1 MNDSPT
7 VTAPTPDAAVRA
19 IPILAALKNSELIIE
34 AKAAS
39 HDGGKGDSGPPKG
52 PPGGHPGDSGNGE
65 DDDGV
70 DGIVGK
76 LNAEYSLVLM
86 GSRALIMREM
96 PDAPIED
103 RTRVLSLDAFR
114 AYFSNRG
121 SEVVRPVR
129 QEDGTWGEQKR
140 YVKWA
145 PLWLNSKH
153 RRTYDGLEFFP
164 DPDNAPGTPGYFNL
178 WRGFNCRPDSSPAA
192 ERSKKYK
199 TFRDHLITN
208 ICNGDREIFDWVWAW
223 CAHIV
228 QRPRERIGTAIILRG
243 KMGTGKTKFGEII
256 GSLFESHYFLVD
268 DPRYLVGQFNAHMA
282 SCLLLQVDEGFWA
295 GDKAAEGRLKG
306 LITAPR
312 QMIEAKG
319 IDPIPIKNYVR
330 LVFTSNEDW
339 VVPAGLD
346 ERRFCVLDVAPHVAQ
361 NHSYFAEMDAEIA
374 NGGREALLADLLAF
388 DLDAPGAP
396 NLRVIPKTV
405 ALLEQKLRSL
415 DAVTSWWFERLCDGA
430 TTRRGGSWRRQI
442 PVDTIFDDYVNN
454 AEKVGVRRK
463 AEKVSLGMR
472 LRKLVPGLETRKQ
485 SMTLDLADGSRV
497 QRRVPCFLF
506 PRLADCRAAFV
517 AAVGQPVDWGDPDDA
532 ASDETSSE
540 NGRDDVDETVF

>member
-1 MNDSPT
+1 MSKDK
-7 VTAPTPDAAVRA
+7 VVVAVESA
-19 IPILAALKNSELIIE
+19 EILAFPAN
-34 AKAAS
+34 AS
-39 HDGGKGDSGPPKG
+39 LAGDRGGGDPPKQ
-52 PPGGHPGDSGNGE
+52 PPSDPPNDPPAGG

-70 DGIVGK
+70 DGIVSR

-103 RTRVLSLDAFR
+103 RTRVLSLDAFK

-121 SEVVRPVR
+121 SNVIKRER
-129 QEDGTWGEQKR
+129 QEDGSWVERKR
-140 YVKWA
+140 FVKWA
-145 PLWLNSKH
+145 PQWLNSRY
-153 RRTYDGLEFFP
+153 RRTFDGLEFFP
-164 DPDNAPGTPGYFNL
+164 DPNNAAGTKGYFNL
-178 WRGFNCRPDSSPAA
+178 WRGFNCKPDASPPQ
-192 ERSKKYK
+192 ERVKKYK
-199 TFRDHLITN
+199 TFRDHLFTN
-208 ICNGDREIFDWVWAW
+208 ICNADKAIFDWVWAW

-268 DPRYLVGQFNAHMA
+268 DPRYLIGQFNAHMA

-346 ERRFCVLDVAPHVAQ
+346 ERRFCVLDIAPHAAQ
-361 NHSYFAEMDAEIA
+361 NHAYFAEMDQEIA
-374 NGGREALLADLLAF
+374 NGGREALLADLLSLE
-388 DLDAPGAP
+388 LDAPGAP
-396 NLRVIPKTV
+396 NLRVIPKTA

-415 DAVTSWWFERLCDGA
+415 DAVTAWWFERLTDGT
-430 TTRRGGSWRRQI
+430 TTRRGGEWRRQI
-442 PVDTIFDDYVNN
+442 PVDTMFDDYVNN

-463 AEKVSLGMR
+463 AEKISLAMK

-485 SMTLDLADGSRV
+485 SMTIDLSDGSMV
-497 QRRVPCFLF
+497 QRRVSCFLF
-506 PRLADCRAAFV
+506 PKLGECRAAFS
-517 AAVGQPVDWGDPDDA
+517 AAVGQSVEWNDPDDGESG
-532 ASDETSSE
+532 ASSRENDDEDAL
-540 NGRDDVDETVF
+540 NDRQPDF